1 MISPKSDYTDQVF
14 EDLRQE
20 HDRVDS
26 SEFQD
31 CVFIRCVFTE
41 TVFQK
46 CRFVNCVFQQCD
58 LSLMGMEESSFS
70 SVRFEDSKV
79 IGINWAQADW
89 TLYRRRESL
98 EFYRCAISHSTFIG
112 LRLPGIQIQECVA
125 ADVDFRE
132 ADLSGANFAGTDLVK
147 SMFGQTNLS
156 KADLSRARNYALD
169 PSKNNLKQ
177 AKFSLPEAM
186 ALLYALDIIL
196 TE

>member
-1 MISPKSDYTDQVF
+1 MISTKSDYTDQVF

-20 HDRVDS
+20 RGRVES

-31 CVFIRCVFTE
+31 CVFIRCLLSE
-41 TVFQK
+41 MVFQK
-46 CRFVNCVFQQCD
+46 CRFVNCVFRQCD
-58 LSLMGMEESSFS
+58 LSLVKVAESSFS

-79 IGINWAQADW
+79 IGINWAEADW
-89 TLYRRRESL
+89 TLCRRGESL

-112 LRLPGIQIQECVA
+112 LRLPDIQIRECMA

-132 ADLSGANFAGTDLVK
+132 ADLAGANFAGTDLVK

-169 PSKNNLKQ
+169 PGKNNLRQ

-186 ALLYALDIIL
+186 ALLYGLDIIL